1 MYQHTMSQLGSCL
14 LIILCAFM
22 IACRTDSKKESTYYQ
37 ETYRPQFH
45 FSPEKNWINDPN
57 GLVYLDGEY
66 HLFYQYNPYGDK
78 WGHMSWGHA
87 VSTDLLHWQHL
98 PVALT
103 EYADRLTGDSTMI
116 FSGTAIIDKNNSAGF
131 GSNAMIAIYTS
142 NVHKDNKG
150 LAQHQS
156 LAYSTDKGRT
166 WKRYDKNPVLNINR
180 KDFRDPKVFW
190 HEPKQKWVMVLVV
203 PDLYTVQFYESKNL
217 LTWKLT
223 GEFTGIGDTTRIW
236 ECPDLYEL
244 KIEGQP
250 NKTKWVLSLS
260 GGHPQGPKFV
270 GMQYFVGEFDGN
282 TFHADSTQYPRYVD
296 YGKDFYAGIVYN
308 NLPDQRTIMIGWL
321 NNWTY
326 ANQLP
331 TSPWRGAMSLPRELS
346 LINTPTGLT
355 LRQQPIAALEK
366 LRIKKMETIENQELS
381 GSFEFSAELTE
392 ETNIE
397 IVSESG
403 DKLILSYN
411 NGNFSIDRTKTLSD
425 FNPDFASLD
434 AVSIPQYSPSISL
447 RVIVDQSVV
456 EIFITNGE
464 QVLTEL
470 FFLRGGKVKVKS
482 NGEVKITESYEI
494 KSVWRE

>member
-1 MYQHTMSQLGSCL
+1 MYQHTTDKLRSFL

-22 IACRTDSKKESTYYQ
+22 IACQPDSKKESTYYQ
-37 ETYRPQFH
+37 ETHRPQFH
-45 FSPEKNWINDPN
+45 FSPEKNWTNDPN

-66 HLFYQYNPYGDK
+66 HLFYQYNPYGDQ
-78 WGHMSWGHA
+78 WGHMSWGHS
-87 VSTDLLHWQHL
+87 VSADLLHWKHL
-98 PVALT
+98 PVALEEYT
-103 EYADRLTGDSTMI
+103 EPTTGDSTMI
-116 FSGTAIIDKNNSAGF
+116 FSGTVVIDKANTAGF
-131 GSNAMIAIYTS
+131 GVNAMIAIYTS
-142 NVHKDNKG
+142 HVHKDNQ
-150 LAQHQS
+150 AVVQHQS
-156 LAYSTDKGRT
+156 LAYSNDKGRT

-190 HEPKQKWVMVLVV
+190 YESKQKWVMALVV

-217 LTWKLT
+217 LNWKLT
-223 GEFTGIGDTTRIW
+223 GRFAGIGDTTRIW

-244 KIEGQP
+244 KIDDQP

-270 GMQYFVGEFDGN
+270 GMQYFIGDFDGN
-282 TFHADSTQYPRYVD
+282 TFHVDSTRYPRYFD

-326 ANQLP
+326 GNQLP

-346 LINTPTGLT
+346 LISTPTGLK
-355 LRQQPIAALEK
+355 LRQQPITAVEK
-366 LRIKKMETIENQELS
+366 LRAKKIETIENQELS

-392 ETNIE
+392 ETSIE
-397 IVSESG
+397 IASEG
-403 DKLILSYN
+403 GARLILSYV
-411 NGNFSIDRTKTLSD
+411 NGSFSIDRTKTHSD
-425 FNPDFASLD
+425 FNPDFASID
-434 AVSIPQYSPSISL
+434 AVSIPQYPPSISL
-447 RVIVDQSVV
+447 RVIVDQSVA
-456 EIFITNGE
+456 EIFINNGE

-482 NGEVKITESYEI
+482 NGEVKITEGYEL